1 MSPSS
6 PGPLPSGPFV
16 SPSPFVHFGPGTL
29 GAALRVVPAGEVAAF
44 RASWD
49 DLPPDTHLDA
59 DRPYRFRRYGS
70 FRVHGR
76 RLERLPHAAFFQH
89 GTGRLF
95 APLTG
100 SVAEGA
106 VLRALVL
113 ALRERLPGPGE
124 GIDTCGVHQ
133 IRVTATA
140 DTEGHPAP
148 EGVHRD
154 GHAYVAQV
162 LIHRQDVRG
171 AESRLHAPGD
181 GVADGARVL
190 HRTTLS
196 APLETIIL
204 DDRRVLHDVSPLRP
218 APGAARGSRDMLLV
232 DFFPAA
238 GPHSGD
244 SFTPI
249 TRT

>member
-1 MSPSS
+1 F
-6 PGPLPSGPFV
+6 L
-16 SPSPFVHFGPGTL
+16 HFGPETL
-29 GAALRVVPAGEVAAF
+29 GTALRAVPAGEVAAF

-49 DLPPDTHLDA
+49 DLPPDTHLGT

-70 FRVHGR
+70 FRVHGS

-95 APLTG
+95 APLTA

-113 ALRERLPGPGE
+113 ALRELLPGPRE

-140 DTEGHPAP
+140 DAEGHPAP
-148 EGVHRD
+148 EGMHRD

-162 LIHRQDVRG
+162 LIRRQDVLG
-171 AESRLHAPGD
+171 AESSLHAPGD
-181 GVADGARVL
+181 AAGGADGDADGARVL
-190 HRTTLS
+190 HRALLS
-196 APLETIIL
+196 APLETIVL
-204 DDRRVLHDVSPLRP
+204 DDRRVLHGVSPLRP
-218 APGAARGSRDMLLV
+218 APGAARGIRDMLLV
-232 DFFPAA
+232 DFFSAA
-238 GPHSGD
+238 ESESHSGD

-249 TRT
+249 TGT